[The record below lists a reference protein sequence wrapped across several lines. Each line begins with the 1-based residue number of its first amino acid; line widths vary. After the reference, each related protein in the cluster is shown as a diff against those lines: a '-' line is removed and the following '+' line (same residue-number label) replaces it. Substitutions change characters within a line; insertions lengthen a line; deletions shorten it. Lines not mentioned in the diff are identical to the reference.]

1 MRKIIS
7 TLFLFLFLMM
17 CSTVSGQTI
26 KNPDWIVGS
35 WSNSMSSDLRNY
47 VVWTFTKDSVYIEY
61 GVPPKEKKCLSRDY
75 SGYKQTSILK
85 DNMFKIVFT
94 KNNETVEYEFK
105 QANDDSSK
113 KPVFT
118 YSLTLNGKKQVDHS
132 KSADLR
138 FIKK

>member
-7 TLFLFLFLMM
+7 TLFLFLFLIM
-17 CSTVSGQTI
+17 CSTVSGQTVN
-26 KNPDWIVGS
+26 NPDWIVGS
-35 WSNSMSSDLRNY
+35 WGNSMSSDLRNY
-47 VVWTFTKDSVYIEY
+47 VGWTFTKDSIYVEY
-61 GVPPKEKKCLSRDY
+61 GIPLKEKKCLSRDY

-85 DNMFKIVFT
+85 DYMFKIVFT

-105 QANDDSSK
+105 KVNDGLE
-113 KPVFT
+113 KPSFT

-132 KSADLR
+132 ISAEQR

>member
-17 CSTVSGQTI
+17 CSTVSGKTVN
-26 KNPDWIVGS
+26 NPDWIVGS
-35 WSNSMSSDLRNY
+35 WGNSLSSDLRNY
-47 VVWTFTKDSVYIEY
+47 VGWTFTKDSIYVEY
-61 GVPPKEKKCLSRDY
+61 GIPLKEKKCLSRDY

-85 DNMFKIVFT
+85 DNMFKIVFA

-105 QANDDSSK
+105 LVNDGLE
-113 KPVFT
+113 KPAFT

-132 KSADLR
+132 KSADQR

>member
-7 TLFLFLFLMM
+7 AIFLFLFLMM
-17 CSTVSGQTI
+17 CSTVSGQTVN
-26 KNPDWIVGS
+26 NPDWIVGS
-35 WSNSMSSDLRNY
+35 WGNSMTSDLRNY
-47 VVWTFTKDSVYIEY
+47 VGWTFTKDSIYVEY
-61 GVPPKEKKCLSRDY
+61 GIPLKEKKCLSRDY

-94 KNNETVEYEFK
+94 KNNGTVEYEFK
-105 QANDDSSK
+105 LVNDDGLE
-113 KPVFT
+113 KPFFT

-132 KSADLR
+132 ISAHMR

>member
-17 CSTVSGQTI
+17 CSTISCQTVN
-26 KNPDWIVGS
+26 NPDWIVGF
-35 WSNSMSSDLRNY
+35 WGNSMSSDLRNY
-47 VVWTFTKDSVYIEY
+47 VGWTFTKDSIYVEY
-61 GVPPKEKKCLSRDY
+61 GIPLKEKKCLSRDY

-105 QANDDSSK
+105 QVNDGSE
-113 KPVFT
+113 KPSFT

-132 KSADLR
+132 KSADQR